1 MRDLSKVEILSQ
13 ELSDGCAFL
22 VTSPVN
28 RQYLTG
34 FNSSEGAVLVTLER
48 CYFFVDSRYIDKA
61 RQAVTEGFEV
71 VLLKDFR
78 IQILDA
84 LRIHAIR
91 KVIVENAFM
100 TLSTFEKY
108 HEIFH
113 PVKISD
119 ESLLSETLS
128 SMRII
133 KTADEIKN
141 IIDAQAIAERSFDT
155 LIHKIR
161 VGQTEKQIAAMLNF
175 LMLENGADDISFT
188 TIVASGV
195 NSASPHAVPTDKKIV
210 ENEFILFDFGAV
222 INGYHSDMTRT
233 IVMGEANDLMKE
245 VYTAVSS
252 ANIDAIKAARAG
264 ITAKLLDNVARST
277 LGAWGYGDNFGHGL
291 GHGVGLEIHEAP
303 SVSPKGAITLK
314 EGMVITIEP
323 GVYLT
328 GKFGVRIEDM
338 IVITHEG
345 CHNLTNTPKSLIVI

>member
-1 MRDLSKVEILSQ
+1 MRDLSKVEILTQ
-13 ELSDGCAFL
+13 ELNDGCAFL
-22 VTSPVN
+22 VNSPVN
-28 RQYLTG
+28 RKYLTG
-34 FNSSEGAVLVTLER
+34 FSSSEGAVLVTPER
-48 CYFFVDSRYIDKA
+48 CYFFVDSRYIDNA
-61 RQAVTEGFEV
+61 RETITEGFEV
-71 VLLKDFR
+71 VLLTDFKT
-78 IQILDA
+78 QILNA
-84 LRIHAIR
+84 LRIHSIK
-91 KVIVENAFM
+91 KVTIENAFV
-100 TLSTFEKY
+100 TISTFEKY
-108 HEIFH
+108 REILF
-113 PVKISD
+113 PVEVSGENK
-119 ESLLSETLS
+119 LSETLS

-141 IIDAQAIAERSFDT
+141 IIEAQAIAERSFDT

-161 VGQTEKQIAAMLNF
+161 AGQTEKQVAAMLNF
-175 LMLENGADDISFT
+175 LMLENGAEDISFP
-188 TIVASGV
+188 TIVASGA
-195 NSASPHAVPTDKKIV
+195 NSASPHAVPTNKKIV

-233 IVMGEANDLMKE
+233 IVMGKADEKMKE

-252 ANIDAIKAARAG
+252 ANTDAIKAARAG

-277 LGAWGYGDNFGHGL
+277 IVAWGYGDNFGHGL

-338 IVITHEG
+338 IVITEDG
-345 CHNLTNTPKSLIVI
+345 CRNLTNTPKSLIVI